1 MQGSLETRVG
11 FFVLTALAVFVYM
24 GMHVGAFRFDTKS
37 YHSYSVQ
44 FKDVSG
50 LSRKA
55 EIKIAGV
62 KVGWIDSINLT
73 DIGACSTRAKVTL
86 CIKKEYALYND
97 ACALVRQDGL
107 IGPKYIELIPGDPLA
122 ARMQPGAQ
130 ITKGV
135 EQVSFDDV
143 MHQFRKITANVE
155 QVSASMREAVAS
167 DTGRMQLQ
175 DMMKDLSETTKQ
187 LCHVSQRIAQ
197 VIDSKD
203 EHINSLLDI
212 GNQVRRI
219 SDNLD
224 QHILPTVQ
232 NSMNSAQDG
241 IQSISSIAKKINQGD
256 GLMGKLINDNDAY
269 ADIKIACE
277 GIKNYVSKV
286 DSLQLLFDTHV
297 ESMHRPAEN
306 YAFED
311 SKGYL
316 NFRIAPAQDYF
327 FQLQLVTSEKGWVD
341 RYQIDKEYLDC
352 NNQPVDTRGLP
363 ISDADRLALVYSQ
376 NRSVYTRNM
385 PLMGIQIGKFFKDI
399 ALRLGIFENTAGVA
413 VDVYVPFETPSLRWI
428 TTLEAFDLK
437 GWNRKEDRR
446 PHLKWL
452 NRMFFASNLY
462 AVFGADDF
470 VSKRNANVFF
480 GFGIRFGDD
489 DTKILLPV
497 VAGSIG
503 SGSGLTK
510 SMCVN

>member
-11 FFVLTALAVFVYM
+11 FFVLTALAVFVFM

-62 KVGWIDSINLT
+62 KVGWIDSIDLQDASVHAN
-73 DIGACSTRAKVTL
+73 RARVNL
-86 CIKKEYALYND
+86 CIKKEYALYAD
-97 ACALVRQDGL
+97 AYALVRQDGL
-107 IGPKYIELIPGDPLA
+107 IGPKYIELIPGDPLTN
-122 ARMQPGAQ
+122 RLNPGSSM
-130 ITKGV
+130 TKGL

-143 MHQFRKITANVE
+143 MHQFRKVTSNVE
-155 QVSASMREAVAS
+155 QVTASIKDVVATDSAR
-167 DTGRMQLQ
+167 DQLR
-175 DMMKDLSETTKQ
+175 DVIKDLSETTRQ
-187 LCHVSQRIAQ
+187 LAYVSQKISQ
-197 VIDSKD
+197 VMDSKED
-203 EHINSLLDI
+203 QINSLLDI
-212 GNQVRRI
+212 GNQVRRL
-219 SDNLD
+219 SDKLD
-224 QHILPTVQ
+224 HHILPDMHQTLID
-232 NSMNSAQDG
+232 AQDG
-241 IQSISSIAKKINQGD
+241 IQSISSIAQKINNGD
-256 GLMGKLINDNDAY
+256 GFVGKLLNEGDAY
-269 ADIKIACE
+269 NDIKIACE
-277 GIKNYVSKV
+277 GVKNYVDKI
-286 DSLQLLFDTHV
+286 DNLQLLFDSHV
-297 ESMHRPAEN
+297 EAMHRPAEN

-352 NNQPVDTRGLP
+352 NNQPIDTRAMP
-363 ISDADRLALVYSQ
+363 ISDADKLALVYSQ
-376 NRSVYTRNM
+376 NRAIYTRNM
-385 PLMGIQIGKFFKDI
+385 PLMGIQIGKFFKDM
-399 ALRLGIFENTAGVA
+399 ALRLGIFENTAGLA
-413 VDVYVPFETPSLRWI
+413 VDFYVPFETPSLRWI

-452 NRMFFASNLY
+452 NRMFFATNLY

-489 DTKILLPV
+489 DAKILLPA
-497 VAGSIG
+497 VAGSMS

-510 SMCVN
+510 SICLN